1 MKKDTCNA
9 CTYHYSKAMNGKNIR
24 VMYDGGPGFVMCE
37 TDDESLDSY
46 ASCLSVDE
54 GHRKKGL
61 GTLLMD
67 AIEDAARDE
76 GMKTMTLDIEKGAAP
91 WLAEWYVSRVYRK
104 IEESEDYVTYRKTL

>member
-1 MKKDTCNA
+1 MKKDA
-9 CTYHYSKAMNGKNIR
+9 CTYHYSKAINGKNIR
-24 VMYDGGPGFVMCE
+24 VMYDGGLGFVMCE
-37 TDDESLDSY
+37 TDDDSLDSY

-67 AIEDAARDE
+67 AIEEAARDE
-76 GMKTMTLDIEKGAAP
+76 GMKTMTLDVEKGAEPWLP
-91 WLAEWYVSRVYRK
+91 WLAEWYVSRGYKK